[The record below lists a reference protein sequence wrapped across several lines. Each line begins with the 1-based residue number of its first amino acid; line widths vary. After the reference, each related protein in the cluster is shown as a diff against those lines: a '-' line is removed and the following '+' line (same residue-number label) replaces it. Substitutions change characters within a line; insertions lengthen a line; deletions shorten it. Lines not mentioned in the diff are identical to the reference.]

1 MLNENQMV
9 VTNEQGE
16 EAVCDILFTHEH
28 EGNNYVVFEFV
39 ETGEVS
45 AARYVPGASDDE
57 GTFYDIETE
66 AEWEMLDRVLQ
77 SYYDQLEDEDEE
89 DEAEEA

>member
-1 MLNENQMV
+1 MLKENQMV
-9 VTNEQGE
+9 VTNDQGE

-28 EGNNYVVFEFV
+28 EGKNYVVFEFV
-39 ETGEVS
+39 ESGEVS
-45 AARYVPGASDDE
+45 AARYEAGVTDEE
-57 GTFYDIETE
+57 GTFFDIETE

-77 SYYDQLEDEDEE
+77 SYYDELEAEDEE